1 MVLWLVIGGL
11 GIWVLLLRQR
21 VLTLTDQLATLERR
35 VNALAPEAEAL
46 PPLETLLLGRAA
58 PVDDDDV
65 LILDRPLPPDDR
77 EPLLLDTPLPEA
89 SNDEDYLLAAPPL
102 AQPEPQASPPPAPPP
117 PREAD
122 RRLEQWLAKNWLA
135 WGLGGGAALAALA
148 FVWVSARQDWLIP
161 PMLLVVGA
169 ALALALVG
177 ASEWVRRT
185 AAERPLLAALLA
197 GAGVGALY
205 GAAWATHA
213 VHDYTD
219 APTALLVLTLCAA
232 ALICLSVLH
241 GEIIGV
247 VAAIAALA
255 APALAST
262 VAWPTLALTGFICAM
277 AAAGFALA
285 YWRRWAGVALVT
297 LLGLY
302 FWFAAAVGVDEM
314 RRSLAVLSTASLGMT
329 LIALRPALSEATGRD
344 FDWSYVR
351 AFGPGVA
358 IAVSSVL
365 LLWVW
370 LATAPIP
377 SGRIAGPALIAAFHV
392 ALASY
397 AVRARLA
404 SYWALVIAI
413 GALVLGFMAYLQAR
427 VHFGPPS
434 IDLYP
439 TMLTAALIV
448 ALCTITSRPHHT
460 GRALVAGS
468 GAFGG
473 ALLVALAASTRAD
486 WHSMAAW
493 APLIVGAALLFIAA
507 WRAEE
512 DAPDIDNDPA
522 IDVWAAAGVF
532 LVLLAIESTV
542 PAPARCTA
550 HAGAALLMA
559 AAHAWRGWRV
569 LRPAAL
575 VAAGAALVHTM
586 APDLAGASLSGAI
599 PVWGALV
606 IIGATAALLFAA
618 GYFLA
623 DSEPRSPW
631 SEALTTT
638 GAVAVLVG
646 VMLLLRWSAAGGWG
660 FTLDQMSETTLSAL
674 ALMGAGHWLMPRNGH
689 ELGIIGRW
697 RGHVAMGLGLAYLLY
712 MPGLALNP
720 WWGGPARTAVIGPP
734 LLDTLTLAFIAPAA
748 VSFAA
753 AYRLYGR
760 DRVFARLY
768 AATGAVLVLL
778 WAALQVRQAFHGA
791 DMADTPIGWAEGGC
805 YALIFIAAAVAIT
818 VTARV
823 RAPVYADGPFTQ
835 DLLGIVRAGESVFAD
850 FASLVRRIRPE
861 PQPGDL
867 LTIKRD
873 ARRDKRRGRRYRS
886 S

>member
-1 MVLWLVIGGL
+1 MVWLIIAGL

-21 VLTLTDQLATLERR
+21 VLMLTEKLATLERR
-35 VNALAPEAEAL
+35 VNALAPEAEAT
-46 PPLETLLLGRAA
+46 PPLETLLLDTA
-58 PVDDDDV
+58 PPADDDV
-65 LILDRPLPPDDR
+65 LILDQPLPPDDR

-89 SNDEDYLLAAPPL
+89 SNDEDHLPVAAPRAEPKPT
-102 AQPEPQASPPPAPPP
+102 AAPEPV
-117 PREAD
+117 REPD
-122 RRLEQWLAKNWLA
+122 RRLEQWLATNWLA
-135 WGLGGGAALAALA
+135 WGLGAGAACAALA
-148 FVWVSARQDWLIP
+148 FVWESASQGWLSAP
-161 PMLLVVGA
+161 VLLGVA
-169 ALALALVG
+169 AVFMIALLG

-185 AAERPLLAALLA
+185 MTLGRPLLAALLA
-197 GAGVGALY
+197 GSGAGTLY
-205 GAAWATHA
+205 GAAWTTHA
-213 VHDYTD
+213 VQGHTN
-219 APTALLVLTLCAA
+219 ASTTLLVLTFCAA
-232 ALICLSVLH
+232 SLIALSVLH

-247 VAAIAALA
+247 VAAIAALT

-262 VAWPTLALTGFICAM
+262 IAWPTLALTGFICVM

-302 FWFAAAVGVDEM
+302 FWFASAVGVDEM
-314 RRSLAVLSTASLGMT
+314 RRALAVLSTASLGMT
-329 LIALRPALSEATGRD
+329 LIALRPALTQATGRD

-370 LATAPIP
+370 LATAPLP

-413 GALVLGFMAYLQAR
+413 GGLALGFTAYLQAR

-434 IDLYP
+434 VDLYP

-448 ALCTITSRPHHT
+448 ALCTITARPHHT
-460 GRALVAGS
+460 GRTLVAAS
-468 GAFGG
+468 GAFGA

-493 APLIVGAALLFIAA
+493 APLIVGAALLFTAA

-512 DAPDIDNDPA
+512 DAPDVENDPA

-550 HAGAALLMA
+550 HAGAALLLA

-575 VAAGAALVHTM
+575 VAAAVALAHTM

-638 GAVAVLVG
+638 GAIAVLVG
-646 VMLLLRWSAAGGWG
+646 VMLLLRWIASGGFG
-660 FTLDQMSETTLSAL
+660 FRLDPMSETTLSAL
-674 ALMGAGHWLMPRNGH
+674 ALMGAGHWLLPRNGH
-689 ELGIIGRW
+689 ELGLIGRW

-720 WWGGPARTAVIGPP
+720 WWGGPERTAVIGPP

-748 VSFAA
+748 VAFAA
-753 AYRLYGR
+753 AYRLYTR

-768 AATGAVLVLL
+768 AAMGSVLVLL

-791 DMADTPIGWAEGGC
+791 EMADTPIGWAEGGC
-805 YALIFIAAAVAIT
+805 YALIFVAAAVAIT

-823 RAPVYADGPFTQ
+823 RAPVYPDGPFTQ
-835 DLLGIVRAGESVFAD
+835 DLLGIVRIGESVFEDLAL
-850 FASLVRRIRPE
+850 LVRRIRPE

-886 S
+886 P

>member
-1 MVLWLVIGGL
+1 MVLWLVIAGL

-21 VLTLTDQLATLERR
+21 VLMLTDQLATLERR
-35 VNALAPEAEAL
+35 MNALAPEAEA
-46 PPLETLLLGRAA
+46 PAAFESLLLDTMA
-58 PVDDDDV
+58 PADDADV
-65 LILDRPLPPDDR
+65 LILDQPLPPDDR

-89 SNDEDYLLAAPPL
+89 SNDEDHGLAAPPL
-102 AQPEPQASPPPAPPP
+102 TQPEPKASPPPQAAPQ
-117 PREAD
+117 REPD
-122 RRLEQWLAKNWLA
+122 RRLEQWVAKNWLA

-148 FVWVSARQDWLIP
+148 LVWVSARQDWLIA
-161 PMLLVVGA
+161 PMQLVLGGV
-169 ALALALVG
+169 LMLALVG

-185 AAERPLLAALLA
+185 IAGRPLLAALLA
-197 GAGVGALY
+197 GAGIGALY

-213 VHDYTD
+213 VHGYTD
-219 APTALLVLTLCAA
+219 PTTALLVLTLCAA
-232 ALICLSVLH
+232 ALIGLSVWH

-247 VAAIAALA
+247 VAAVAALS
-255 APALAST
+255 APALTGS
-262 VAWPTLALTGFICAM
+262 VPWPTPALTAFICAM

-302 FWFAAAVGVDEM
+302 FWFAAAIGLDEM
-314 RRSLAVLSTASLGMT
+314 RRALAVLSTASLGMT

-413 GALVLGFMAYLQAR
+413 GALVLGFTAYLQAR
-427 VHFGPPS
+427 FHFGPPS
-434 IDLYP
+434 VDLYP

-448 ALCTITSRPHHT
+448 ALCTITARPHHT
-460 GRALVAGS
+460 GRALVAGA
-468 GAFGG
+468 GAFGA

-493 APLIVGAALLFIAA
+493 APLFIGAALLFTAA

-512 DAPDIDNDPA
+512 DAPDIENDAA

-532 LVLLAIESTV
+532 LVLLGIESTV
-542 PAPARCTA
+542 PAAARCTA
-550 HAGAALLMA
+550 HAGVALLLA

-575 VAAGAALVHTM
+575 VAAAVALAHTV
-586 APDLAGASLSGAI
+586 APDLAGASLNGDI
-599 PVWGALV
+599 PIWGALV

-638 GAVAVLVG
+638 GAIAVLVG
-646 VMLLLRWSAAGGWG
+646 IMLLLRWIAAGGFG
-660 FTLDQMSETTLSAL
+660 VTLDQMSETTLSAL
-674 ALMGAGHWLMPRNGH
+674 ALMGAGHWLLPRNGH
-689 ELGIIGRW
+689 ELGLIGRW

-720 WWGGPARTAVIGPP
+720 WWGGPERAAVIGPP

-753 AYRLYGR
+753 AYRLYTR

-768 AATGAVLVLL
+768 AAMGSVLVLL

-805 YALIFIAAAVAIT
+805 YALIFVAAALAIT

-823 RAPVYADGPFTQ
+823 RAPVYSDGPFTQ
-835 DLLGIVRAGESVFAD
+835 DLLGIVRAGESVFED
-850 FASLVRRIRPE
+850 LASLVRRIRPE

-873 ARRDKRRGRRYRS
+873 GRRDKRRGRRYRS